1 VALIQDKYPV
11 MGIQRATSSIIFD
24 NLKSGN
30 MKKYLILGISI
41 LYISG
46 SAIAQKNK
54 LPKGKCTTVLGDA
67 MFHEIDTTDNRGV
80 SDNYRTWDNGS
91 TILVKFMPGGS
102 KTVREK
108 VMLSA
113 KQWETYANITFKFVP
128 DTTSGKTDLRIK
140 LWKGAGHNSAVGTEA
155 YFRPQNEQTIN
166 FDTIFFADADYY
178 IAKLKKKG
186 INSNYTWK
194 QIEDE
199 IKTDPNHWDNI
210 ELTRV
215 VTHEFGHALGLLHE
229 QSFPGAI
236 KWNKSDSIYQYYK
249 ESQGWDKDKVDFNVF
264 EVSEQFYTNGTTYDP
279 KSIMHYSVDAS
290 ETMDGY
296 SVKTNYIMSSGD
308 KTLIAALYPKNQ
320 KESNLLVPKVSVVNF
335 TKLDVIN
342 DPVRKGLVI
351 RPSFDLRT
359 NPKLGQVYFAA
370 RLVDEDGYYIKTTNQ
385 YYNWGGTAAAY
396 RKMNLLPNTKISY
409 NKSVKNLEL
418 FFPFDQM
425 PDLNGKKIM
434 IAFAVYLDDVANNQM
449 DKLMY
454 FSTTKPL
461 SVSK

>member
-1 VALIQDKYPV
+1 MKMYLLFAIVILCMA
-11 MGIQRATSSIIFD
+11 
-24 NLKSGN
+24 GN
-30 MKKYLILGISI
+30 
-41 LYISG
+41 
-46 SAIAQKNK
+46 AIAQKNK

-67 MFHEIDTTDNRGV
+67 MFHEIDTTGNRGV

-113 KQWETYANITFKFVP
+113 KQWETYANITFKFIP
-128 DTTSGKTDLRIK
+128 DTSSAKTDLRIK
-140 LWKGAGHNSAVGTEA
+140 LWKGSGHNSAVGTEA

-178 IAKLKKKG
+178 IAKLKNKG

-199 IKTDPNHWDNI
+199 IKTDPNHWDDI

-249 ESQGWDKDKVDFNVF
+249 DSQGWDKDKVDFNVF

-290 ETMDGY
+290 ETTNGY
-296 SVKTNYIMSSGD
+296 SVKTNYILSAGD
-308 KTLIAALYPKNQ
+308 KTLISALYPKNQ
-320 KESNLLVPKVSVVNF
+320 KESSLLVPKVSVVNF

-409 NKSVKNLEL
+409 NKSAKNFEL